1 MVAAEYMLCAC
12 GQDVMRLMLEAGAD
26 VPLVDAEGSIAL
38 HFAAPWGR
46 LDLFDMLCKHD
57 FYQPPC

>member
-1 MVAAEYMLCAC
+1 MLCAC